1 MTSAAVPVKK
11 TSSATYSNSRGIN
24 DSTTSK
30 PSSRAIVTTLARVMP
45 ARIDA
50 PSGGVMILPSR
61 TTNTFSPEPS
71 LTYPLTSSAIP
82 SAYPS
87 AAASWRIRIEFM

>member
-1 MTSAAVPVKK
+1 MLRIGVTSAAVPVKK
-11 TSSATYSNSRGIN
+11 TSSAMYSSSRGIS

-30 PSSRAIVTTLARVMP
+30 PSSRAILMMLARVMP

-61 TTNTFSPEPS
+61 TTKTFSPEPS
-71 LTYPLTSSAIP
+71 LT
-82 SAYPS
+82 
-87 AAASWRIRIEFM
+87 